1 LSKIS
6 ISVSIRNNSKL
17 SVAIITLSKFVMK
30 INENEASKS
39 PDSANQPMK
48 SHKNITSAM
57 AFHLKSENDRG
68 ED

>member
-1 LSKIS
+1 
-6 ISVSIRNNSKL
+6 
-17 SVAIITLSKFVMK
+17 MK

-39 PDSANQPMK
+39 PDSANQPIK

>member
-1 LSKIS
+1 
-6 ISVSIRNNSKL
+6 
-17 SVAIITLSKFVMK
+17 MK

-39 PDSANQPMK
+39 PENANPPMK

-68 ED
+68 DDDHHRSPDMNRG

>member
-1 LSKIS
+1 
-6 ISVSIRNNSKL
+6 
-17 SVAIITLSKFVMK
+17 MK

-39 PDSANQPMK
+39 PDSANQPIK

-68 ED
+68 EDQHHRSPEINRGQLR